1 MGFPSKI
8 DLTRAVA
15 GVKNSGHN
23 RTPSA
28 RARNSRY
35 VDARHAI
42 GFFNQAAH
50 LNLFFAQHLG
60 DARAHAPDSAPR
72 AAVGIL
78 NVEVAEVVRLGRG
91 GYESLERNRFTQVGR
106 IAVGSKRVLHVIN
119 LHPASPHAVV
129 VDVGLH
135 LTHRSSGVVGG
146 VAVVVF
152 SAQVVAHEGTVGSAG
167 QAKGV
172 LVRGTCYQGHD
183 HLGELRRLQRRIGR
197 IKNVHGINGAVKV
210 GDGACK
216 VWTLVGRG
224 NHGIALKVADVG
236 RRVGNLVVRSL
247 ERIEFIT
254 PGASQSE
261 AAVAVVAHHTLEAA
275 VKSSRN
281 RNHKAARRLRRS
293 RIHRLVARE
302 LLGQKAIRNIHFV
315 AIGIND
321 IKTGTVAP
329 KKNDFGDRHV
339 LKVNKR
345 ILPLLARY
353 RKVDALGIVQG
364 TNRNNRGGRNRAR
377 TQNGHGAC
385 AGGLKLGSVVIGRNF
400 TDELNQVPGHEVFY
414 VGQGNKLVLSIGVNA
429 HYLHSSKRTS
439 RALRG
444 GIYDEE
450 EGTVSALNR
459 ARRHF
464 RKIARS
470 NYNTHCFDDLTFKT
484 RRVVAG
490 SQLSGR
496 HILQRS
502 DGVVGLGE
510 RVKA

>member
-1 MGFPSKI
+1 M
-8 DLTRAVA
+8 
-15 GVKNSGHN
+15 
-23 RTPSA
+23 
-28 RARNSRY
+28 
-35 VDARHAI
+35 
-42 GFFNQAAH
+42 
-50 LNLFFAQHLG
+50 
-60 DARAHAPDSAPR
+60 
-72 AAVGIL
+72 
-78 NVEVAEVVRLGRG
+78 
-91 GYESLERNRFTQVGR
+91 
-106 IAVGSKRVLHVIN
+106 
-119 LHPASPHAVV
+119 
-129 VDVGLH
+129 
-135 LTHRSSGVVGG
+135 
-146 VAVVVF
+146 
-152 SAQVVAHEGTVGSAG
+152 
-167 QAKGV
+167 
-172 LVRGTCYQGHD
+172 
-183 HLGELRRLQRRIGR
+183 
-197 IKNVHGINGAVKV
+197 
-210 GDGACK
+210 
-216 VWTLVGRG
+216 
-224 NHGIALKVADVG
+224 
-236 RRVGNLVVRSL
+236 RSL

-293 RIHRLVARE
+293 GIHRLVARE
-302 LLGQKAIRNIHFV
+302 LLGQKAVRNIHFV

-321 IKTGTVAP
+321 IKTGTVTP

-429 HYLHSSKRTS
+429 HYLHSSERTS

-450 EGTVSALNR
+450 EGTVSALN
-459 ARRHF
+459 
-464 RKIARS
+464 
-470 NYNTHCFDDLTFKT
+470 
-484 RRVVAG
+484 
-490 SQLSGR
+490 
-496 HILQRS
+496 
-502 DGVVGLGE
+502 
-510 RVKA
+510 